1 MLVSIQTKSATF
13 SDWGMMNGQ
22 MHRLSLILFWF
33 SRRLQN
39 LSWYFSAD
47 IQPAAS
53 FPRRGT
59 EQYIGKR
66 NTRSIL
72 TKNDV
77 IPPWIDKLMV
87 PYGKELLFTL
97 CGVKIL
103 IVPLSRCR
111 WSFTSIPD
119 EWVTHFLSPQAIES
133 VTWENAEDSN
143 YHTIT
148 GSECIIRDPKICRG
162 EGGGLHHEAT
172 VFVLKCYLLTESL
185 CLSEGRVEEEGWC
198 WAAAVAACF
207 WV

>member
-133 VTWENAEDSN
+133 VTWENAETQT
-143 YHTIT
+143 TIQSLGRNASYAT
-148 GSECIIRDPKICRG
+148 QKYV
-162 EGGGLHHEAT
+162 GGKE
-172 VFVLKCYLLTESL
+172 VVSIMKRQ
-185 CLSEGRVEEEGWC
+185 CLSSNVTC
-198 WAAAVAACF
+198 
-207 WV
+207 